1 MKISVLPAP
10 KFYLKYA
17 SKGLLLFLSLIL
29 ITITSAFGYSFYS
42 SRQLSNQVH
51 NLLGNEENLKK
62 QLSTAKKELEE
73 LQSQDQIAINKKLQE
88 EIRNIQNT
96 YRSAVSTYENLLK
109 LKELSKKTD
118 TFDKDLTKAL
128 TLLSNR
134 NYSSASAMLI
144 SLNQSIQAERDKITA
159 SFVIPENLPTV
170 NAPPASGFRR
180 QAVSALGTTYLVD
193 IVTIDLNSARA
204 IVDTTSDGDCGN
216 DCPVLSLGDYVSRS
230 GAFAGIN
237 GSYFCPASYPSC
249 EGKTN
254 SFDTLLMNKNKVYF
268 NSDNNKFSTVPL
280 VAFYGNTVRFVS
292 QSVDWGR
299 DTGVD
304 AVLANQP
311 MTLLGGNVVF
321 GGDDDP
327 KKGSKGSRSFVAGG
341 GNTAYIG
348 IVHNATVAE
357 VGHVLKALGIENALN
372 LDSGGSV
379 ALWYSGYKAG
389 PGRNIPNALL
399 FVNK

>member
-1 MKISVLPAP
+1 MKTPALPKL
-10 KFYLKYA
+10 KFPLKHSFGTKA
-17 SKGLLLFLSLIL
+17 LSLLLIGSLG
-29 ITITSAFGYSFYS
+29 AVGYYYYS
-42 SRQLSNQVH
+42 TARLQKQIVLHSSNEATLQ
-51 NLLGNEENLKK
+51 K
-62 QLSTAKKELEE
+62 QLVGVKKDLDILKTE
-73 LQSQDQIAINKKLQE
+73 DQYAVNKKLQE

-96 YRSAVSTYENLLK
+96 YSSAVASYENLLK
-109 LKELSKKTD
+109 LKEISKKTEELD
-118 TFDKDLTKAL
+118 NQFTKSL

-134 NYSSASAMLI
+134 NYASASAMLT
-144 SLNQSIQAERDKITA
+144 SLSQSIQAERDKIAA

-170 NAPPASGFRR
+170 NTPPGGGYRR
-180 QAVSALGTTYLVD
+180 QAVNALNATYLVD
-193 IVTIDLNSARA
+193 IITVDLNSSRA
-204 IVDTTSDGDCGN
+204 VVDTASDGDCGN

-280 VAFYGNTVRFVS
+280 VAFYGNEVRFVS
-292 QSVDWGR
+292 QSLDWGR

-327 KKGSKGSRSFVAGG
+327 KKGSKGSRSFVASS

-348 IVHNATVAE
+348 VVHNATVAE

-379 ALWYSGYKAG
+379 ALWYQGYKAG

-399 FVNK
+399 FVRR